1 MRKTSILRLGTS
13 PGNASSRSGPGPVR
27 LAKPLLAT
35 NQQNGTQSSEPV
47 LQALVQV
54 RGVHWGEQAVARCPG
69 EEDRQ
74 QTPAERLKA
83 NGIPVFES
91 ADRLL
96 REICPV
102 ATCLVAVRSGVDEI
116 DATRSGVDVRKGE

>member
-1 MRKTSILRLGTS
+1 MVTGRARKWHSCHRPQHLQSADEGPPAQTGLSDPAAACCRPLG
-13 PGNASSRSGPGPVR
+13 NRQWPVC
-27 LAKPLLAT
+27 
-35 NQQNGTQSSEPV
+35 
-47 LQALVQV
+47 
-54 RGVHWGEQAVARCPG
+54 GVHWGEQAVARCPG

-83 NGIPVFES
+83 NGIPVLES

-116 DATRSGVDVRKGE
+116 DATRSGVDIRKGE